1 METWIVTLNEDCN
14 DKEKIETKF
23 AEFKKNVQLKNH
35 SMGFMYVTY
44 RRAPNFFLIESTA
57 FKQMFP
63 ETPLFYILGSAAFG
77 EDLKVTLETLKLS
90 QQKIQR
96 METRLMILT
105 YN

>member
-1 METWIVTLNEDCN
+1 METWILTLNEDCN

-23 AEFKKNVQLKNH
+23 ADFKKNVQLKNH

-44 RRAPNFFLIESTA
+44 RRAPNFFLIESTV

-90 QQKIQR
+90 QQKTQR
-96 METRLMILT
+96 METKLMILT